1 MAPATTAVL
10 LRSPVEASDACFS
23 CGAPAEPGQEYCL
36 QCGERIVPARRFSA
50 LGRAWERRFG
60 RYPGDWI
67 WTSLLLLLV
76 AAGSATAGIVASR
89 DSGKSG
95 GSETIVAT
103 SPVVRA
109 LPVVIAPTT
118 VSTAP
123 ATPTT
128 PKPTT
133 TVPAGKPT
141 AALAAW
147 PARNGYTV
155 VLASIPARGRG
166 LEDANAT
173 AKAALAGRLR
183 DVGLLVS
190 SNFASLHPG
199 YYVVFA
205 GVYGSLE
212 EAQTAT
218 ARVAA
223 RFPNAYAREI
233 TR

>member
-1 MAPATTAVL
+1 VAAP
-10 LRSPVEASDACFS
+10 DACFT
-23 CGAPAEPGQEYCL
+23 CGTPAEPGQEYCL

-50 LGRAWERRFG
+50 VGRAWERRFG
-60 RYPGDWI
+60 RYPGDWLLA
-67 WTSLLLLLV
+67 SLLLLLV

-89 DSGKSG
+89 DTNKSGG

-103 SPVVRA
+103 SPIVRA
-109 LPVVIAPTT
+109 PPVVLAPTT
-118 VSTAP
+118 VSTTP

-133 TVPAGKPT
+133 TLPAGKPT
-141 AALAAW
+141 AALSAW
-147 PARNGYTV
+147 PARNGFTV

-173 AKAALAGRLR
+173 AKAALAGGLR

-233 TR
+233 TH